1 MALRGVNLNW
11 GTIMNLDELRKLAGL
26 DHYAKGSK
34 AVNWD
39 KYPGSNISL
48 TGAEKRKIERER
60 NIRPGTD
67 AWFKLW
73 FSKPYLTGEKPVE
86 DK

>member
-1 MALRGVNLNW
+1 
-11 GTIMNLDELRKLAGL
+11 MNLDELRKLAGL

-48 TGAEKRKIERER
+48 SGAEKRKIEREK
-60 NIRPGTD
+60 NIKPGTD
-67 AWFKLW
+67 AWFRLW
-73 FSKPYLTGEKPVE
+73 FTREKLTGASPIDDMHDVKHYV
-86 DK
+86 DQIKNK